1 MALHQQLPLCFNLIK
16 IAWSHITRQ
25 EAWES
30 NSATA
35 LDSLGLSLPYME
47 DGEKGTITSDEKA
60 LELFFCSE
68 KRQLTR
74 SGKQDWGRCRNSG
87 PLENNR
93 LGLELGQ
100 ALGLCSGDSGSHFS
114 FEESFLIQRSLS
126 NSDPASQTSYLS
138 LPVSKQPSLTQ
149 KANFLAQTAGGPW
162 PANICRDIPWAT
174 DSMSSHIWQ
183 VTTAPCSLRV
193 TGS

>member
-60 LELFFCSE
+60 LELFFCSK

-100 ALGLCSGDSGSHFS
+100 ALELCSGDSGSHFS

-126 NSDPASQTSYLS
+126 NSDPASHRLCDHRQAAWPLLVS
-138 LPVSKQPSLTQ
+138 LPVNTYYNNTSLLWKLNEIIHKRCLT
-149 KANFLAQTAGGPW
+149 KCVVHLCISYYFYY
-162 PANICRDIPWAT
+162 
-174 DSMSSHIWQ
+174 
-183 VTTAPCSLRV
+183 
-193 TGS
+193 